1 MKKFVSI
8 ILCLAIIFSSAM
20 GSAAAISENE
30 VDRIFQKTGDYIY
43 RTVKEPSFGS
53 IGGEWVMYGLGI
65 ADYPMSDSYIKG
77 YQKTVE
83 KVVKE
88 SKGVLHRRKYTEY
101 SRLLVSYAALG
112 LDPTNVAGYSMVDP
126 LCEFDD
132 VIWQGPNGSIWAL
145 IALDRTGWKFSKSA
159 KKNAKNLTT
168 RQKLIDEILKNQLS
182 DGGWAFAGE
191 RRDPDMTGMALIAL
205 APHRYES
212 SKIKK
217 AVSRGIQ
224 AMSEMQEASGAY
236 STWGAETSESC
247 AQIICAL
254 SYLGI
259 NPMTDKR
266 FTKKGNTVM
275 DGMIGF
281 YDEKVSGFRHVN
293 HAHDGYKAEVNQMA
307 TEQAYYALA
316 IYKSIFPE
324 KIKGLKTSRSGDGIK
339 ISFDKDRRADGY
351 QIKISTDSSFKK
363 NVKSVAGAKNIATV
377 KGLASGIGYY
387 VKVRGYKKINGSKAY
402 GSYSEVS
409 EIKTGIAN

>member
-1 MKKFVSI
+1 
-8 ILCLAIIFSSAM
+8 M
-20 GSAAAISENE
+20 GSAAAISESE
-30 VDRIFQKTGDYIY
+30 VNQIYSKTGDYIY
-43 RTVKEPSFGS
+43 NTVKEPTFGS

-65 ADYPMSDSYIKG
+65 AKYPMSDSYIKG
-77 YQKTVE
+77 YVKTVE
-83 KVVKE
+83 AVVKE

-168 RQKLIDEILKNQLS
+168 KQKLIDEILKNQLS
-182 DGGWAFAGE
+182 DGGWSFAGDK
-191 RRDPDMTGMALIAL
+191 RDPDMTGMALIAL

-212 SKIKK
+212 KKIKN
-217 AVSRGIQ
+217 AVSRGIT
-224 AMSEMQEASGAY
+224 AMSEMQCTSGAY
-236 STWGAETSESC
+236 ATWGAETSESC

-259 NPMTDKR
+259 NPMADKR
-266 FTKKGNTVM
+266 FKRNGNSVM

-281 YDEKVSGFRHVN
+281 YDSKVGGFRHVN

-316 IYKSIFPE
+316 IFKSIFPE
-324 KIKGLKTSRSGDGIK
+324 KIKGVKLAGSGTDIK
-339 ISFDKDRRADGY
+339 VSVGKDKRASGY

-363 NVKSVAGAKNIATV
+363 NVKSIRTAKSTITV
-377 KGLASGIGYY
+377 KDLKSDTKYY
-387 VKVRGYKKINGSKAY
+387 VKVRGYKKINGNRAY
-402 GSYSEVS
+402 GSYSDTA